1 VTQLFQNT
9 NGDNLIKRRRIKLIL
24 VTLHPKFMW
33 GAMFNLSYS
42 GFDLR
47 IFLQGV
53 HGQDVL
59 LGWNRYDR
67 STSNRPQFFYDERWT
82 GEGSTNEKPRAE
94 QSSPYVY
101 NSDLMVFKG
110 GYVRVR
116 QIQLGYTIPKNVMKD
131 KIQNLRVYVSLDDYF
146 TFTNYPGMDP
156 EAGSGNDNSQ
166 GIDRGLYPIPRKIL
180 FGLSLSF

>member
-1 VTQLFQNT
+1 MMK
-9 NGDNLIKRRRIKLIL
+9 D
-24 VTLHPKFMW
+24 
-33 GAMFNLSYS
+33 
-42 GFDLR
+42 
-47 IFLQGV
+47 
-53 HGQDVL
+53 GQVK
-59 LGWNRYDR
+59 
-67 STSNRPQFFYDERWT
+67 EV
-82 GEGSTNEKPRAE
+82 TNEKPRAE